1 MARLRQ
7 IVRGLFR
14 RVGGYETSW
23 QRAITASRIVS
34 RQSEERASQLL
45 SDNLSGLQRE
55 QYETRGF
62 FDVTGGV
69 TGRRYRIRRGHQ
81 LNVEEL
87 DQKGRR
93 LRLLCFM
100 PQGR

>member
-1 MARLRQ
+1 
-7 IVRGLFR
+7 
-14 RVGGYETSW
+14 
-23 QRAITASRIVS
+23 
-34 RQSEERASQLL
+34 
-45 SDNLSGLQRE
+45 LQRE

-100 PQGR
+100 PQGRVPLGDIMLAQKFALELFEVEALNIANRSPVLDDWLTDEMRMARRYS